1 MKDVQKVNN
10 MSTDPIRNVLAGSLT
25 KVIEDRK
32 VELKMG
38 KLIPLITDVDGLDV
52 TSSEV
57 VFNRGYFSGKAQLTD
72 TRPNTVPTIVLD
84 SKRVSV
90 PMKWISFGI
99 EVTRQDRDLY
109 AKGKTKFENKS
120 LGAMKVIAE
129 GEESF
134 LKKGLDGVS
143 TEEGVNIV
151 PSSAK
156 WSTLTGPQIL
166 EEIRVGWSAHT
177 MDGKF
182 EAESLWLDKL
192 LHDELQK
199 PFSSTEPKSVLEVLK
214 GRDWFKKI
222 VSIAKY
228 GTATIVEDNP
238 NCFGYILNLP
248 AELTEKYKEGTTEVH
263 MLEEHLSSFI
273 LLQPESITKIEGAL

>member
-1 MKDVQKVNN
+1 MKDVQKLNN
-10 MSTDPIRNVLAGSLT
+10 MGTDPIRNVLAGSLT
-25 KVIEDRK
+25 KVVVDRK
-32 VELKMG
+32 IELKMG

-72 TRPNTVPTIVLD
+72 TRPNTVPTVVLD
-84 SKRVSV
+84 SERVSV

-99 EVTRQDRDLY
+99 EVTRQDRDLF

-120 LGAMKVIAE
+120 LSAMKVIAE

-143 TEEGVNIV
+143 AQEGVNIV

-156 WSTLTGPQIL
+156 WSTLNGAQIL
-166 EEIRVGWSAHT
+166 EEIRTAWSAHT

-182 EAESLWLDKL
+182 EAESLWLDKI

-199 PFSSTEPKSVLEVLK
+199 PFSPTEPKSVLEILN
-214 GRDWFKKI
+214 GRKWFKNV
-222 VSIAKY
+222 VSIPKY

-238 NCFGYILNLP
+238 SCFGYILNLP
-248 AELTEKYKEGTTEVH
+248 AELTEKYKEGTTDIH

-273 LLQPESITKIEGAL
+273 LLLPESITKVEGAL